1 MGPMKPQPPR
11 TQTFLW
17 LLAVVLAF
25 AAGWMGGRHSPPA
38 AAAAAISLPAKPE
51 TVRTSQAPP
60 RETSAQRWAEKLRD
74 GDQSEMPQ
82 LFAEIPA
89 KDRGRAI
96 EAWLLSHGA
105 GGPDGQAEERLRN
118 LLDAWVAADVD
129 GAWQWAEGCGDA
141 GIREMAMTGI
151 AGALANG
158 DPQRAYECLLAHGD
172 FRRELSDSRF
182 IGMMKRLSDD
192 TLKQSPQA
200 LAELWEKLPETT
212 ASTRWGLDLK
222 LDASTDFRAVLDG
235 LRSKLE
241 GVNKRPFYPCN
252 VMDTWMRHD
261 AEGAVAYLR
270 ECISGKG
277 SFASVWSEAS
287 HVIRQEKGDAG
298 ADGWTLALLRDL
310 PEQDRGT
317 FLAETAWLGSP
328 GRVEAVVRQGGTEEE
343 LAGWTGM
350 AIQACAD
357 RGQNLWKI
365 APMLENFPMEKR
377 IELLKGLRGPE
388 ALEAAGRAV
397 SHWQLP
403 ETRWAEIRSAITG
416 Q

>member
-1 MGPMKPQPPR
+1 MAPMKPQPPR
-11 TQTFLW
+11 TQALLW
-17 LLAVVLAF
+17 LLSVTLAF
-25 AAGWMGGRHSPPA
+25 AAGWMGGRKSPPA
-38 AAAAAISLPAKPE
+38 ARAAISLPAKPE
-51 TVRTSQAPP
+51 TARTAQAAP
-60 RETSAQRWAEKLRD
+60 RETSVKRWAEKLRD
-74 GDQSEMPQ
+74 ADRSQLPL

-89 KDRGRAI
+89 KDRGQAI

-105 GGPDGQAEERLRN
+105 GGPDAQAEERLRN
-118 LLDAWVAADVD
+118 LLDAWVAADAD
-129 GAWQWAEGCGDA
+129 GAWQWAEGCRDA

-151 AGALANG
+151 AGALAAG
-158 DPQRAYECLLAHGD
+158 DPQRAYQCLLAHGE
-172 FRRELSDSRF
+172 FRRELNDSRLS
-182 IGMMKRLSDD
+182 GMMKRLSKD
-192 TLKQSPQA
+192 TLKQSPEA

-212 ASTRWGLDLK
+212 ASTRWGLDLE
-222 LDASTDFRAVLDG
+222 LDASADFRAVLDG

-270 ECISGKG
+270 ECISAKG

-287 HVIRQEKGDAG
+287 HVIRQEKGQPG
-298 ADGWTLALLRDL
+298 ADAWALALLRDL
-310 PEQDRGT
+310 PEQDRGV

-357 RGQNLWKI
+357 RDRHGWKI
-365 APMLENFPMEKR
+365 GSMLENFPMEKR

-388 ALEAAGRAV
+388 ALGAAGQAV

-403 ETRWAEIRSAITG
+403 ESRWAEIRSAITG